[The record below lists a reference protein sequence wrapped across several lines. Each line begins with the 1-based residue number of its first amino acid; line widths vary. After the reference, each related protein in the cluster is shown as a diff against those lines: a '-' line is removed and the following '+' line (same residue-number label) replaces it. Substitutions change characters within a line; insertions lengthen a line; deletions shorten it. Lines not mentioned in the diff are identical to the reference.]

1 MNIVFLGI
9 NLAKNVFQLCG
20 LNQAGKPVYTKRTG
34 RKELLQTLA
43 NIPACLIGIEA
54 STGAFYWQ
62 REFEKLGHKVK
73 VISPQYVKPFVRG
86 QKNDGNDA
94 QAIAV
99 ALMQPTMQF
108 VPPKSPEQQDIQAL
122 HRARQRIVNRRTAT
136 VCQIRGLLLDRGIPI
151 GSAVSRARRAIPLI
165 LEDAENG
172 LSSRMRRT
180 IAELYELFNDLG
192 RRIHFFDKEIETL
205 FRQSEACQRIAR
217 VKGIGPKTA
226 TAIVA
231 AIVKATEFK
240 NGRHFAAWL
249 GLVPR
254 QHSSGDRQ
262 VLMNM
267 TKKGD
272 KHLRTLFIHGACSVV
287 RVATNNDDGHMNQ
300 WVNQLKERRRF
311 NKTTVA
317 VANKNTRIIWSMLR
331 NETEYQVV

>member
-9 NLAKNVFQLCG
+9 DLAKNVFQLCG

-73 VISPQYVKPFVRG
+73 VISPHYVKPFVRG

-122 HRARQRIVNRRTAT
+122 HRARQRIVNHRTAT

-180 IAELYELFNDLG
+180 IAELYDLFNDLG
-192 RRIHFFDKEIETL
+192 RRIHFFDKEIETV
-205 FRQSEACQRIAR
+205 FRQSEACQRIAK
-217 VKGIGPKTA
+217 VKGIGPETA
-226 TAIVA
+226 TAVVA
-231 AIVKATEFK
+231 AIGKGTEFK

-254 QHSSGDRQ
+254 QHSSGD
-262 VLMNM
+262 
-267 TKKGD
+267 
-272 KHLRTLFIHGACSVV
+272 KHLRTLFIHGARAVV
-287 RVATNNDDGHMNQ
+287 RVATNNNDGHMNQ
-300 WVNQLKERRRF
+300 WVNQLKERRGF

-317 VANKNTRIIWSMLR
+317 VANKNARIIWSMLR
-331 NETEYQVV
+331 NETGYQVV